1 MGLESVVFYIS
12 FKLRRICVYLV
23 YKRVVIELSQM
34 TLKKGLKKQLVV
46 DDEDDCMGTAFDIT

>member
-1 MGLESVVFYIS
+1 
-12 FKLRRICVYLV
+12 VYLV